1 MKAKIMICAGIALLL
16 VSCEKY
22 GYNNSLGGTQSAIG
36 EVGTT
41 FTFSNVTGIS
51 NSTASVTSLTDGVS
65 TITFSAQVTDTKLL
79 PLASYLP
86 GITVS
91 GNTVSGTMKAKI
103 TSEGIETV
111 HEDGKLILVKYDA
124 EVGDSYTLETG
135 GATITR
141 EVTSKSTEDDFYWG
155 GMLIKTIRVK
165 ETGHT
170 APGISKIQYIT
181 NHKFGL
187 VGVDLYYTDGSS
199 KSIDLFSSA
208 TN

>member
-1 MKAKIMICAGIALLL
+1 MKAKILICAGIALLL

-36 EVGTT
+36 EVGNT

-65 TITFSAQVTDTKLL
+65 TITFSGQVTDTKLL
-79 PLASYLP
+79 PLAGYLP
-86 GITVS
+86 GVTVS
-91 GNTVSGTMKAKI
+91 GNNVSGTMKAKI

-111 HEDGKLILVKYDA
+111 HEGGKLILVKYDA
-124 EVGDSYTLETG
+124 EVGDSYSLKTG
-135 GATITR
+135 DATITR

-170 APGISKIQYIT
+170 APGISKIQYIA